1 MCNSRPRRNSD
12 SKSSVC
18 LIFECLGSCLSAVAA
33 ADEEK
38 KAREAHNR
46 HDHRDEQ
53 YHYNNAASY
62 HHNSGNHYAELKDRE
77 NAHEA
82 GHEARRESGCS
93 IM

>member
-1 MCNSRPRRNSD
+1 MSSPRPRKDSD
-12 SKSSVC
+12 SKSSAC
-18 LIFECLGSCLSAVAA
+18 LIFECLGGCLSAVAA
-33 ADEEK
+33 ADEET
-38 KAREAHNR
+38 KAKEAHNR

-53 YHYNNAASY
+53 RHYNNAARY
-62 HHNSGNHYAELKDRE
+62 HHNSGNHYAELRADA

>member
-1 MCNSRPRRNSD
+1 MSKTRPRSNSD
-12 SKSSVC
+12 
-18 LIFECLGSCLSAVAA
+18 EGSCLAILKCLGACASAVAA

-53 YHYNNAASY
+53 YHYKQAAKY
-62 HHNSGNHYAELKDRE
+62 NHGAGNHYAELRDRE

-82 GHEARRESGCS
+82 GHEARNEGGCN